1 MPRAPDRQLEERDR
15 CHLKPWLRAENTLGE
30 ASHVDWRGEREA
42 CRTGSVGSS
51 ELLGIQSRDTAGTD
65 HPWQSHLQALCV
77 LFFLWF
83 FCLLVL
89 LKMKG
94 KSPTELVKS
103 CSNADVC
110 FLLYLFRLIPFS
122 V

>member
-1 MPRAPDRQLEERDR
+1 MEKRDR

-30 ASHVDWRGEREA
+30 ASHFDRRGGREA
-42 CRTGSVGSS
+42 CRTGIVGSS
-51 ELLGIQSRDTAGTD
+51 ELLSIQSQDTAGTD
-65 HPWQSHLQALCV
+65 HPWQGHLHALCV
-77 LFFLWF
+77 VFFLWC

-103 CSNADVC
+103 CSNAGVC
-110 FLLYLFRLIPFS
+110 FPLYVFRLIPFS